1 MKHQPIPRTLFTALR
16 CTNEQMQAA
25 FARIDKQVAA
35 LARKQAALHRV
46 RK

>member
-1 MKHQPIPRTLFTALR
+1 MKPNLSRTALGQKG
-16 CTNEQMQAA
+16 TEPILAA
-25 FARIDKQVAA
+25 LLARLDKARAA